1 MSFPLISLRQFAALA
16 LVSATLVL
24 GIAAVAADSESGR
37 KIKNKVSP
45 SYPEIA
51 KRMGVSGSVK
61 LEVIVAANGSVKS
74 VKAVGGHPLLIDA
87 ATSAV
92 KQWKF
97 EPGAESTQVV
107 EIHFN
112 AAQ

>member
-1 MSFPLISLRQFAALA
+1 MSFPLFSLRRLAALA
-16 LVSATLVL
+16 LVSASLIL
-24 GIAAVAADSESGR
+24 GIAAVAADSEAGR
-37 KIKNKVSP
+37 KIKNKVAP
-45 SYPEIA
+45 AYPEIA

-61 LEVIVAANGSVKS
+61 LEVLVASNGSVKS
-74 VKAVGGHPLLIDA
+74 VKPLGGHPLLIDA

-97 EPGAESTQVV
+97 EPGEESTQMV